1 MNRIRKCIAHQDE
14 PLGGPSA
21 LEGII
26 LVMLLKV
33 LFDLLFVC
41 FVGFFF
47 FFTGVLRSPDWSQ
60 TKTWQSDGGAPAV
73 GKAC

>member
-1 MNRIRKCIAHQDE
+1 MDRIRKCIAHQGV
-14 PLGGPSA
+14 PLSVHSA
-21 LEGII
+21 LEGIL
-26 LVMLLKV
+26 LVMLLQV

-47 FFTGVLRSPDWSQ
+47 FFTGVLHSPDWSQ
-60 TKTWQSDGGAPAV
+60 TKSWQGDGRARAV